1 MTEPVIVPP
10 LAGFTVAVTA
20 SRRRDEL
27 GALLEQWGARVVYAP
42 ALRLVPIADNA
53 ELRRATEDCLSA
65 PLDVVIATTGFGFRG
80 WLEAAE
86 GWGIGDALLGR
97 LQAATVIARGPKAR
111 GAVRTSG
118 LTDSAAFSA
127 ESTEDIVGLLRGRS
141 MVGQR
146 VAVQLYGEPAPELI
160 GELRSAGAE
169 VIEIPVYR
177 WALPEDIS
185 SISRLIDA
193 IVARSV
199 DAVAFT
205 SAPAV
210 THVLQVAQD
219 SGQLEQMLAALR
231 RDVLV
236 VCVGPV
242 AAAPFDRLGVP
253 TARPARARLGAL
265 AREIVTRLP
274 ARCGPFRAS
283 AHLLEVRGHAIVL
296 DGVLRPLPPGPMSV
310 LRLLARQPGRVV
322 SRAELLAMLPGDSSD
337 EHAVETTV
345 GRLRT
350 MLGDARIVRTVVK
363 RGYRLAC
370 EPSAVRAAATS
381 SSPLPPPLVAMQ
393 PPVETNSVETN
404 SVVTNPVVTT
414 PVVTTTPHPAVA
426 PAPTVEPGSEP
437 DRSRDDGRPDRSRR
451 SAASFA

>member
-1 MTEPVIVPP
+1 MTEPLASSPVAAAQIPP

-20 SRRRDEL
+20 SRRREEF

-42 ALRLVPIADNA
+42 ALRLVPIADDV
-53 ELRRATEDCLSA
+53 ELRRATQECLSA

-86 GWGIGDALLGR
+86 GWGIADELFEHLRAS
-97 LQAATVIARGPKAR
+97 TVIARGPKAR
-111 GAVRTSG
+111 GAVRASG
-118 LTDSAAFSA
+118 LTDSAALSA
-127 ESTEDIVGLLRGRS
+127 ESTEDILALLRGRP

-146 VAVQLYGEPAPELI
+146 VAVQMYGEPSPDLI
-160 GELRSAGAE
+160 RELRSSGAT
-169 VIEIPVYR
+169 VIEVPVYR
-177 WALPEDIS
+177 WALPEDIAS
-185 SISRLIDA
+185 ITRLIEAIISRA
-193 IVARSV
+193 V

-210 THVLQVAQD
+210 THVLQVAD
-219 SGQLEQMLAALR
+219 DAGQLEPLLTALR

-242 AAAPFDRLGVP
+242 AAGPFDRLGVP
-253 TARPARARLGAL
+253 TSRPSRARLGAL
-265 AREIVTRLP
+265 AREIVTLLP

-283 AHLLEVRGHAIVL
+283 AHVIEVRGHAVVL

-310 LRLLARQPGRVV
+310 LRQLARQPGRVV
-322 SRAELLAMLPGDSSD
+322 SRADLLAMLPGDSSD

-370 EPSAVRAAATS
+370 EPATVRGAGLLSSNAVR
-381 SSPLPPPLVAMQ
+381 P
-393 PPVETNSVETN
+393 
-404 SVVTNPVVTT
+404 
-414 PVVTTTPHPAVA
+414 
-426 PAPTVEPGSEP
+426 
-437 DRSRDDGRPDRSRR
+437 RR
-451 SAASFA
+451 STVSLV